1 MPTRRGPTH
10 IAVISDDGVETMF
23 RQYGQ
28 PADPTAGEALR
39 AADGGGT
46 LVLQVPP
53 DWAERFESRADG
65 YAVHSV
71 VTEDDLLTFVR
82 RMAVST
88 WGGDRGPSTR

>member
-1 MPTRRGPTH
+1 
-10 IAVISDDGVETMF
+10 VISDDGVETMF
-23 RQYGQ
+23 WGHGRRN
-28 PADPTAGEALR
+28 DPTAGEALR

-46 LVLQVPP
+46 LVLQVPA
-53 DWAERFESRADG
+53 DWAARFESRADG

-82 RMAVST
+82 RMAAST